1 MAEKAALHNRGL
13 LCNVFKCI
21 VRLKNPCA
29 VLVKKKKKT
38 HAKMHWERNQAEML
52 MGTLGGGQ
60 YVACTK
66 ISFDFFFSLFFSH
79 LK

>member
-1 MAEKAALHNRGL
+1 MAEEAALHNRGL

-29 VLVKKKKKT
+29 VLVKKN

-52 MGTLGGGQ
+52 METLEGGQ

-66 ISFDFFFSLFFSH
+66 ISFDFFSLFF
-79 LK
+79 LI